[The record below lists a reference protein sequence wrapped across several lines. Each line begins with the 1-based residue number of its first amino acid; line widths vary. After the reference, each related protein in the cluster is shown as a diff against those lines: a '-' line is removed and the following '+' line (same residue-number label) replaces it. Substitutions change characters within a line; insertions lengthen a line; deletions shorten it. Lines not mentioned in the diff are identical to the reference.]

1 MQSSGKWGGSEIEV
15 FGDEG
20 VLLIIGEY
28 CKEEKNDTTDGL
40 IGAEGLFYRDIY
52 RVPIGRY
59 IIMRNLV

>member
-40 IGAEGLFYRDIY
+40 IGAEGLFYRDIH
-52 RVPIGRY
+52 RDF
-59 IIMRNLV
+59 